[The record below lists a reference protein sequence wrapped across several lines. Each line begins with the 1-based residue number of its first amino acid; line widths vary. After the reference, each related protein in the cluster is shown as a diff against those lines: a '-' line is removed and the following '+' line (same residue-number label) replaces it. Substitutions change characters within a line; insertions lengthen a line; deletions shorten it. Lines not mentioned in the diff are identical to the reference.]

1 MAELRSSEGVIT
13 STLLIDYGFWG
24 ETEMYRKY
32 FMAFSATV
40 FATVIQAQA
49 EDVVK
54 LGMVVELSGPGA
66 PAGTNW
72 RDGIK
77 IAIDEVNAEGG
88 ILGKKVELGEYDT
101 QTDPQVSRALVQK
114 AIDDGAYAI
123 LGTIYSGS
131 TMVNML
137 VAQQN
142 SIPQF
147 VGSEAPSI
155 VQKGNPF
162 VFRTSTGA
170 QKGVPALTSYFADTL
185 KAKKV
190 GVAWLNNEFGKGGHD
205 VFVGEMKKAGIE
217 IVVDVA
223 SEQAQTDYAADVA
236 KLKQANPEAVFVY
249 MNQEESARFLIEA
262 KKQGLNMPL
271 VGEVTLTEAKVVE
284 LAGPAADGAIAHVGI
299 TAAAT
304 DVPAIGEFAIK
315 FEETFKR
322 KPTHD
327 ALKGYVGVWTTK
339 YVTEMVG
346 KLDGEAFAEKMHGLC
361 LKAVDYPKIALD
373 TCWDEHGEMSRP
385 SFMVQVKDGVPT
397 VIGAVPAN

>member
-1 MAELRSSEGVIT
+1 ML
-13 STLLIDYGFWG
+13 
-24 ETEMYRKY
+24 YRKKIL
-32 FMAFSATV
+32 ALSTAI
-40 FATVIQAQA
+40 FAMGGAAHA

-77 IAIDEVNAEGG
+77 IAIDEVNADGG

-147 VGSEAPSI
+147 VGSESPSI
-155 VQKGNPF
+155 VEKGNPF

-170 QKGVPALTSYFADTL
+170 QKGVPALTSYFTDTL

-205 VFVGEMKKAGIE
+205 VFVEEMKKAGIE
-217 IVVDVA
+217 IIADVA

-236 KLKQANPEAVFVY
+236 KLKQANPEAIFVY

-262 KKQGLNMPL
+262 KKQGLKMPL

-284 LAGPAADGAIAHVGI
+284 LAGDAADGAIAHVGI

-304 DVPAIGEFAIK
+304 EVPGIGEFSKK
-315 FEETFKR
+315 FEEAYKR

-339 YVTEMVG
+339 YVTDMVG

-361 LKAVDYPKIALD
+361 LKAADYPKVLLD
-373 TCWDEHGEMSRP
+373 TCWDDRGEMSRP

-397 VIGAVPAN
+397 VIGTVPAN

>member
-1 MAELRSSEGVIT
+1 MNT
-13 STLLIDYGFWG
+13 
-24 ETEMYRKY
+24 YRKCLLALSAA
-32 FMAFSATV
+32 AFGFVGA
-40 FATVIQAQA
+40 AKA
-49 EDVVK
+49 EDTVK

-77 IAIDEVNAEGG
+77 VAIEEVNAEGG
-88 ILGKKVELGEYDT
+88 ILGKKVELSEYDT

-147 VGSEAPSI
+147 VGSEAPAI
-155 VQKGNPF
+155 VEKGNPF
-162 VFRTSTGA
+162 IFRTSTGA
-170 QKGVPALTSYFADTL
+170 QKGVPALTDYFTNTL

-205 VFVGEMKKAGIE
+205 IFVKEMQKAGIE
-217 IVVDVA
+217 IIADVA

-236 KLKQANPEAVFVY
+236 KFKQANPEAIFVY

-262 KKQGLNMPL
+262 KKQGLAMPL
-271 VGEVTLTEAKVVE
+271 IGEVTLTEAKVVE
-284 LAGPAADGAIAHVGI
+284 LAGPAAEGAIAHVGV
-299 TAAAT
+299 TAGAT
-304 DVPAIGEFAIK
+304 DIPGIAAFSKK
-315 FEETFKR
+315 FEEVFKR
-322 KPTHD
+322 RPTHD

-361 LKAVDYPKIALD
+361 LKTADHPKILLD
-373 TCWDEHGEMSRP
+373 TCWDDRGEMSRP
-385 SFMVQVKDGVPT
+385 SFMVQVKGGVPV
-397 VIGAVPAN
+397 VIGTVPAN